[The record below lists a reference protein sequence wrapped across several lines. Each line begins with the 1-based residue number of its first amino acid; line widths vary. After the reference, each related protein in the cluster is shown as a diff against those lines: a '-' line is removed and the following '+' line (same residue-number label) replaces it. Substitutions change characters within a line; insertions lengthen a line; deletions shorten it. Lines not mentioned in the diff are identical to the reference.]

1 MRVKYFEGDI
11 KRQLRLLY
19 LGSAVV
25 AVLNGIITAVLRLP
39 ILPVFY
45 CISALLFFFLY
56 KTVTLRIF
64 LPAFALS
71 FLDVVLQS
79 FFTVYVLGDDCGIQ
93 LYLLAL
99 LIPSYYIRMTHYS
112 PAFQRGFI
120 IVVCAVCIVGYL
132 VSDEIIDYYIDPITH
147 INNLS
152 ELLFTFI
159 NVLGS
164 LSLLAFVGSI
174 FAQGYQRGIRELL
187 RSNSKLETEVERDAL
202 TGLKNRR
209 GIEPVLTA
217 CYQAWQGGKAPL
229 TVALGDIDYF
239 KHINDTFGHEAGDL
253 VLQRLGE
260 LFRCK
265 LPTEAKACRWGG
277 EEFLFVL
284 PMDKEEG
291 KAQLEELRREIQSMG
306 LCAHNEPIPVT
317 MTFGLVSGEEADG
330 ISDLIRLADQ
340 NLYAGKRAGRN
351 RVVVL

>member
-1 MRVKYFEGDI
+1 MRYFERDVQ
-11 KRQLRLLY
+11 RQLRLLY

-25 AVLNGIITAVLRLP
+25 ALLNGGITAALRLP

-45 CISALLFFFLY
+45 VLSALQFFLLSR
-56 KTVTLRIF
+56 KVTLRHF

-71 FLDVVLQS
+71 FLTVVLQS

-120 IVVCAVCIVGYL
+120 VAVCAACIVGYL
-132 VSDEIIDYYIDPITH
+132 VSDEIIDYYIDPITR
-147 INNLS
+147 IDNLS
-152 ELLFTFI
+152 ELIFTFI

-164 LSLLAFVGSI
+164 LSLMAFVGSI

-187 RSNSKLETEVERDAL
+187 RSNSKLEHEVERDAL

-209 GIEPVLTA
+209 GIEPVLQEH
-217 CYQAWQGGKAPL
+217 YQAWQGGKVPL
-229 TVALGDIDYF
+229 TIALGDIDYF
-239 KHINDTFGHEAGDL
+239 KHINDTYGHDVGDT
-253 VLQRLGE
+253 VLRRLGE
-260 LFRCK
+260 LFQQA
-265 LPTEAKACRWGG
+265 LSAEAQVCRWGG

-284 PMDKEEG
+284 PLRKEES
-291 KAQLEELRREIQSMG
+291 AQRLDALRREVQDLE
-306 LCAHNEPIPVT
+306 LCVQGKVIPLT
-317 MTFGLVSGEEADG
+317 MTFGLASGEEAQG
-330 ISDLIRLADQ
+330 VSDLIRLADQ

-351 RVVVL
+351 QVVAG